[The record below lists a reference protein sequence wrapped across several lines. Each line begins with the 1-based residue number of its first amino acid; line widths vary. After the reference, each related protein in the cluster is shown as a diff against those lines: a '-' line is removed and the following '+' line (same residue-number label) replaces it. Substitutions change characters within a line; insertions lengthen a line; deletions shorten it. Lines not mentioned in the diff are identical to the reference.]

1 MDDPPN
7 EPLATTER
15 TFTIIQYLQNSG
27 KASVSQIAD
36 DLDLAKSTVHRHL
49 ATLHGLR
56 YVSRNGQEYQLGLR
70 FTRLGYAAQ
79 TQENAFRKA
88 EKQVREISGQTSER
102 AQFIVEDHGLGI
114 YLYMDRGEQAI
125 DTGMRIGQQIHLH
138 YSASGKAILA
148 NYPRERVDEIV
159 DRWGLPK
166 QTANTITDRETLKEE
181 LDQIEDRGVA
191 FNHEEH
197 IDGLTAVAVPV
208 ENDDVVFGAL
218 SVAGPTGRMQSDRIE
233 ETIPELLL
241 GSANALELE
250 LVHGQRNSANTFVV
264 E

>member
-1 MDDPPN
+1 M
-7 EPLATTER
+7 
-15 TFTIIQYLQNSG
+15 
-27 KASVSQIAD
+27 
-36 DLDLAKSTVHRHL
+36 HR
-49 ATLHGLR
+49 
-56 YVSRNGQEYQLGLR
+56 N
-70 FTRLGYAAQ
+70 
-79 TQENAFRKA
+79 
-88 EKQVREISGQTSER
+88 
-102 AQFIVEDHGLGI
+102 
-114 YLYMDRGEQAI
+114 EQAI
-125 DTGMRIGQQIHLH
+125 DTGMRIGQQTHLH

-166 QTANTITDRETLKEE
+166 QTANTITDREALYEE
-181 LDQIEDRGVA
+181 LERVGERGVA

-208 ENDDVVFGAL
+208 ENDGVVFGAL
-218 SVAGPTGRMQSDRIE
+218 SVAGPTGRMQDERLE

-250 LVHGQRNSANTFVV
+250 LVHGQDTSANTFVV